1 MEYVT
6 LGRGGIRVSRIC
18 LGTMTFGD
26 QADEATSVRM
36 IEMALDAG
44 VNFIDEADIYVKGR
58 SEEIVGKAIKGKRD
72 RIVLASKVRNFS
84 GDNEIKDTGLHRWHV
99 IRGVE
104 ASLKR
109 LQTDCLDILYM
120 HRPDSDTPIEETL
133 SVFDT
138 LVQQGK
144 VMYVGMSNYTAWQV
158 CEALWKSETG
168 RWAPPVVLQAPYNL
182 ITRAMDE
189 ECTAFCK
196 AHNMGITVYNP
207 LAGGL
212 LTGKHKAKSAPTK
225 GTRFGLSQQYV
236 ERYWSDGNFNA
247 IAELSKIA
255 DQAGKTLT
263 ELSLQWIM
271 SLDHVTSVIL
281 GASKIEHLEEN
292 LKAAEGRL
300 DEATLKACDEVW
312 DGIRG
317 SHFAYSR

>member
-6 LGRGGIRVSRIC
+6 LGRGGIRVSRVC

-26 QADEATSVRM
+26 QVDEATSARM

-58 SEEIVGKAIKGKRD
+58 SEEIVGK
-72 RIVLASKVRNFS
+72 
-84 GDNEIKDTGLHRWHV
+84 
-99 IRGVE
+99 
-104 ASLKR
+104 
-109 LQTDCLDILYM
+109 
-120 HRPDSDTPIEETL
+120 
-133 SVFDT
+133 
-138 LVQQGK
+138 
-144 VMYVGMSNYTAWQV
+144 VMYVGMSNYTGWRV

-247 IAELSKIA
+247 IVELSKIA
-255 DQAGKTLT
+255 DQAGKTLP
-263 ELSLQWIM
+263 ELSLQWLM
-271 SLDHVTSVIL
+271 TLDHVTSVIL
-281 GASKIEHLEEN
+281 GVSKIEHLEAN
-292 LKAAEGRL
+292 LKASEGRL

-312 DGIRG
+312 SRIRG